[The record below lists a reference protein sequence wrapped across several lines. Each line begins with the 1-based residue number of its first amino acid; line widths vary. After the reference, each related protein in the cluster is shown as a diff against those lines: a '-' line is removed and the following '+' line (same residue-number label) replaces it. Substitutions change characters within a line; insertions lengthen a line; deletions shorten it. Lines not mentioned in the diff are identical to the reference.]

1 MKINT
6 LIYIY
11 MNMTE
16 IEEKIAAI
24 PNIVRTL
31 YKNRFGIVTQ
41 SIVHLKVNSSRE
53 EVEVYYATKHDDYI
67 LVLVKGRTFL
77 EAVMNVAEKVK
88 ELGLSETETLFDE
101 RRSKNERE

>member
-1 MKINT
+1 MTMK
-6 LIYIY
+6 
-11 MNMTE
+11 E

-53 EVEVYYATKHDDYI
+53 EVEMYYATKHDEYI
-67 LVLVKGRTFL
+67 LVLVKGRTLL
-77 EAVMNVAEKVK
+77 EAVMNMTVMVK

-101 RRSKNERE
+101 RRSKNER

>member
-1 MKINT
+1 
-6 LIYIY
+6 
-11 MNMTE
+11 MTE
-16 IEEKIAAI
+16 IEKKIAAI
-24 PNIVRTL
+24 PHMVRTL

-77 EAVMNVAEKVK
+77 EAVMNMAEKVK

>member
-1 MKINT
+1 
-6 LIYIY
+6 
-11 MNMTE
+11 MTE

-31 YKNRFGIVTQ
+31 YKNRFRIVTQ

-53 EVEVYYATKHDDYI
+53 EVEVYYATKKDDYI
-67 LVLVKGRTFL
+67 LVLVKGGTFL
-77 EAVMNVAEKVK
+77 EAVMNMAEKVK

-101 RRSKNERE
+101 RRSKNGRE

>member
-1 MKINT
+1 
-6 LIYIY
+6 
-11 MNMTE
+11 MTE

-31 YKNRFGIVTQ
+31 YKNKLGIVTQ

-77 EAVMNVAEKVK
+77 EAVMNMAEKVK

-101 RRSKNERE
+101 RRSKNGRE

>member
-1 MKINT
+1 
-6 LIYIY
+6 
-11 MNMTE
+11 MTE

-41 SIVHLKVNSSRE
+41 SFVYLKVQSSRE
-53 EVEVYYATKHDDYI
+53 EVEMYYATKKDDYI

-77 EAVMNVAEKVK
+77 EAVMNMAEKIK

-101 RRSKNERE
+101 RRSKNGRE

>member
-1 MKINT
+1 
-6 LIYIY
+6 
-11 MNMTE
+11 MTE

-31 YKNRFGIVTQ
+31 YKNKLGIVTQ

-53 EVEVYYATKHDDYI
+53 EVEMYYATKHDDYI

-77 EAVMNVAEKVK
+77 EAVMNMAEKVK

-101 RRSKNERE
+101 RRSKNGRE

>member
-1 MKINT
+1 
-6 LIYIY
+6 
-11 MNMTE
+11 MTE

-53 EVEVYYATKHDDYI
+53 EVEMYYATKKDDYI

-77 EAVMNVAEKVK
+77 EAVMKMAEKVK

-101 RRSKNERE
+101 RRSKNGRE

>member
-1 MKINT
+1 
-6 LIYIY
+6 
-11 MNMTE
+11 MTE
-16 IEEKIAAI
+16 IEKKIAAI
-24 PNIVRTL
+24 PHMVRTL

-77 EAVMNVAEKVK
+77 EAVMNMAEKVK

-101 RRSKNERE
+101 RRSKNGRE